1 MAPNTIQMDVSQ
13 NLINELFGLLGLTV
27 PERINDEE
35 ILKLIKAIKIATCKD
50 IITTEEPQEE
60 ERITKSVLV
69 VDDLGLVVYQ
79 LSLLLT
85 KNGYNVLLARSAP
98 EAFSIFE
105 ERGPF
110 DVVLMDL
117 FMPNKEDG
125 IDLLTKI
132 KTIVKEQSMTTK
144 IVVMSATKD
153 LDAIEEVI
161 SLGADSFLEKGQ
173 NWKSDLIET
182 LEHLNNPFFE
192 EEEDEEE
199 EL

>member
-1 MAPNTIQMDVSQ
+1 MASDIVKLEISQ
-13 NLINELFGLLGLTV
+13 NLINDLFTAAGLETPEELDDTA
-27 PERINDEE
+27 I
-35 ILKLIKAIKIATCKD
+35 IQLIKTIKLLNKADDKTAPTKVPKKD
-50 IITTEEPQEE
+50 SS
-60 ERITKSVLV
+60 TKQASVLV

-110 DVVLMDL
+110 NYVLMDL

-125 IDLLTKI
+125 IELLKKVKGALAESGANTK
-132 KTIVKEQSMTTK
+132 V
-144 IVVMSATKD
+144 VVMSATKD
-153 LDAIEEVI
+153 IEAIDEVI

-182 LEHLNNPFFE
+182 LQTL
-192 EEEDEEE
+192 
-199 EL
+199 